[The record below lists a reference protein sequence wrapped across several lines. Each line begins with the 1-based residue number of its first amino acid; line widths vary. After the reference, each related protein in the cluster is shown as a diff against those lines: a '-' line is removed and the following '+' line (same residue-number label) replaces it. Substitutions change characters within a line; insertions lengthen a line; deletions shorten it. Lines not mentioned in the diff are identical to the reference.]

1 MSIFYVEVASVYCGC
16 KSVMNHLPPG
26 IVFSFALFTKSAY
39 LMHISKVKFLFVV
52 YCVRIL
58 GQLSF
63 VKQGFHYVDFVCLI
77 HV

>member
-1 MSIFYVEVASVYCGC
+1 MLIFYVEVASVYCGC

-52 YCVRIL
+52 YGYSGNCL
-58 GQLSF
+58 LSNRVF
-63 VKQGFHYVDFVCLI
+63 I
-77 HV
+77 M